1 MAYPNVHP
9 MIPTLH
15 PNYNDSTPYL
25 LHELR
30 EVKKQLME
38 QIEVLNQRIVV
49 MERWCQDE
57 QHLSRDGK

>member
-1 MAYPNVHP
+1 MVNPNIYPV
-9 MIPTLH
+9 IPTLH

-25 LHELR
+25 LYELR
-30 EVKKQLME
+30 EVKRQLME

-57 QHLSRDGK
+57 KRLNRDGK